1 MDYVDKA
8 NRYIKNVLSEK
19 IPTCNFTKL
28 ACQRQLDDLNKQ
40 NTRKFPY
47 HFDRKLRRLAM
58 FHCDN
63 DLRVE
68 TERRKPKI
76 Q

>member
-47 HFDRKLRRLAM
+47 HFDRKAA
-58 FHCDN
+58 N
-63 DLRVE
+63 
-68 TERRKPKI
+68 KPCKFI
-76 Q
+76 